1 MLLSAAVIWGLSFV
15 VQSEGLQYIG
25 GFTLTGLRM
34 LLATLVLLPVIA
46 FRRSA
51 DKKRGTVKK
60 YNKKTCAAAIIIV
73 GVFITVGVNL
83 QQAAFAYIE
92 VGKVGFITAFYM
104 LLVPIFGLFLRK
116 RPPFTVWIAVI
127 IGLCGLFMINGGAD
141 FTLSFG
147 KGEILTFAGAV
158 AFALHIVAIDYF
170 ADRIDSYV
178 LSAGQFFVCGVLSCI
193 LMFIFEEPNIEA
205 IKQAAVPILYTGILS
220 SGVAFTFQIVG
231 QKYTE
236 PTIASMLLCTESV
249 FSVLFAFLILHQELT
264 TFEYIGCGIM
274 FAAIILAQIPV
285 GKNRNKSLS

>member
-1 MLLSAAVIWGLSFV
+1 MLLSAAIIWGLSFV
-15 VQSEGLQYIG
+15 VQSSGMRYIG

-34 LLATLVLLPVIA
+34 ILATLVLLPIIA

-73 GVFITVGVNL
+73 GVIITMGVNL
-83 QQAAFAYIE
+83 QQFAFAYIE

-104 LLVPIFGLFLRK
+104 LLVPIFGLFMKK
-116 RPPFTVWIAVI
+116 RPPFTVWIAVLL
-127 IGLCGLFMINGGAD
+127 GLGGLFLINGGAD
-141 FTLSFG
+141 FAPSFG
-147 KGEILTFAGAV
+147 KGEILTFAGAI

-170 ADRIDSYV
+170 ADKIDAYV
-178 LSAGQFFVCGVLSCI
+178 LSAGQFFVCGVISCI
-193 LMFIFEEPNIEA
+193 LMFIFEEPNVEA

-220 SGVAFTFQIVG
+220 SGVAFTFQVLG

-236 PTIASMLLCTESV
+236 PTLASMLLCTESV
-249 FSVLFAFLILHQELT
+249 FSVLFAFLILHQKLT

-274 FAAIILAQIPV
+274 FAAIILAQVPV
-285 GKNRNKSLS
+285 GKNSNRSLS